1 MPTFRKERIAES
13 IREVLSNK
21 IIKEGSLITNGLIT
35 ISKVNVA
42 QDFSIAIVS
51 YTVFGEGLDEKVIAS
66 SMKKFEP
73 ECRYE
78 VSQKLNMRKTPR
90 IKFEFDKNI
99 QYAALVNSL
108 LNKSPNN

>member
-21 IIKEGSLITNGLIT
+21 LIKESSLIPNGLVT
-35 ISKVNVA
+35 ISKVEVA
-42 QDFSIAIVS
+42 KDYSIAIIS
-51 YTVFGEGLDEKVIAS
+51 YTVFGDNLDEKVIS
-66 SMKKFEP
+66 NIMKKFEP

-99 QYAALVNSL
+99 QYAALVDSL
-108 LNKSPNN
+108 LNKSK